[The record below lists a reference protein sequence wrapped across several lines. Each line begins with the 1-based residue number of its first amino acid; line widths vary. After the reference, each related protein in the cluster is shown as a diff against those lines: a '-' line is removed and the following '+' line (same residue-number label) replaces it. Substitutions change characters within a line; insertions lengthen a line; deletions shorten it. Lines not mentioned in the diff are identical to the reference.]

1 MKISRSIT
9 LVTLACWIFA
19 VGILIAPRASCAGA
33 VTWEATVGAQTTDK
47 GIQALAFLPNELWIH
62 AGDSITWTFPT
73 HEIHTVTFLQ
83 QSFLTNPQQVRPAR
97 PGAGGGCSPP
107 PGATTPSGSSFDGST
122 CVTSGDDLF
131 VDGAIYTVTFPKAGN
146 FKLVCLVH
154 PNMTGAVHVLNT
166 TEKLPHKQAFYDK
179 QARNRQTEL
188 LSDGAD
194 LEDQGA
200 ATEQNSEGENQQ
212 ESKMRQG
219 SEDAVT
225 AGIGE
230 IVATG
235 GGSDTVSVM
244 RFLQGSIY
252 VRVGD
257 TVEWTNLDPVTP
269 HTVTFGFLMEPAPP
283 QPPAPAGVV
292 SLDSDGAR
300 HADVNSPTE
309 DVHSGFLVAALQ
321 DRGPPPPPAASPPP
335 PAVAPLEQ
343 SPLTV
348 TRFRVTFPTPG
359 TFNYRCILHDDL
371 GMTGRVI
378 VHK

>member
-292 SLDSDGAR
+292 TLDSDGAR